1 METAIRQVIWRS
13 SEIYFTN
20 MKLKYERTRTLENTQ
35 CRTLGNNQIE
45 EQMFKIT
52 YIIALSSEIYYK
64 MIS

>member
-1 METAIRQVIWRS
+1 
-13 SEIYFTN
+13 

-64 MIS
+64 ISKLILIRESVYHTA